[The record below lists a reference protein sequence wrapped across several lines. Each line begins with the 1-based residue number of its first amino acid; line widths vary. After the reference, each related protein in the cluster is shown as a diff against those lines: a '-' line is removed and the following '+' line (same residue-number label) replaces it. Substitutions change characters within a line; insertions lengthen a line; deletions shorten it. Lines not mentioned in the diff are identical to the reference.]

1 MWYDLTI
8 KEATMSN
15 GFLVTFPS
23 SRGEPCFLVTPE
35 RVGQVAD
42 HRYPWS
48 RATFI
53 ATVWA
58 TQAAAQD
65 ALDQMRRIHAYTAP
79 EVNGGLTRRL
89 GQARVVP
96 TDGVTGVEF
105 EIL

>member
-1 MWYDLTI
+1 
-8 KEATMSN
+8 MSN

-35 RVGQVAD
+35 RVGQVTD
-42 HRYPWS
+42 PRWPWS

-58 TQAAAQD
+58 TQEAAQG
-65 ALDQMRRIHAYTAP
+65 ALNEMMRIHAYTAP
-79 EVNGGLTRRL
+79 EVNGGLTKRL
-89 GQARVVP
+89 HQAKVVP
-96 TDGVTGVEF
+96 TAGVTGVEF

>member
-1 MWYDLTI
+1 M
-8 KEATMSN
+8 AN

-42 HRYPWS
+42 RRWPWS

-58 TQAAAQD
+58 TQTAAQG
-65 ALDQMRRIHAYTAP
+65 ALDEMMWIHAYTAP
-79 EVNGGLTRRL
+79 EVNGGLTKRL
-89 GQARVVP
+89 GQAKVVP
-96 TDGVTGVEF
+96 TAGVTGVEF
-105 EIL
+105 EVL